1 MSERKRQPHA
11 MVWMLIIFFTGCLT
25 PYDYER
31 ARVHKDVGTAYIESG
46 QYNAALKEL
55 LQAEKHTPNEAQIH
69 YYLGIAYYGKG
80 MNDNATQEFRK
91 AIDLKKDYSE
101 AHNYLG
107 TIYLNAGQ
115 WDMAIES
122 FNRALE
128 NNVYDTPALALYNM
142 GWAYYKKRDYATAL
156 NKYAEAIR
164 REPNTILL
172 PMIEKNMG
180 LMNFEQ
186 GRLDEAIQHFKD
198 ALKIAPDFAESRY
211 WLGECYLKQ
220 QRTDEARA
228 AFQAVVKSSPESRF
242 GVLAQTK
249 LIELKRVK

>member
-101 AHNYLG
+101 AHSRCTTWG
-107 TIYLNAGQ
+107 GPIIKS
-115 WDMAIES
+115 AI
-122 FNRALE
+122 
-128 NNVYDTPALALYNM
+128 M
-142 GWAYYKKRDYATAL
+142 
-156 NKYAEAIR
+156 R
-164 REPNTILL
+164 RL
-172 PMIEKNMG
+172 
-180 LMNFEQ
+180 
-186 GRLDEAIQHFKD
+186 
-198 ALKIAPDFAESRY
+198 
-211 WLGECYLKQ
+211 
-220 QRTDEARA
+220 
-228 AFQAVVKSSPESRF
+228 
-242 GVLAQTK
+242 
-249 LIELKRVK
+249 